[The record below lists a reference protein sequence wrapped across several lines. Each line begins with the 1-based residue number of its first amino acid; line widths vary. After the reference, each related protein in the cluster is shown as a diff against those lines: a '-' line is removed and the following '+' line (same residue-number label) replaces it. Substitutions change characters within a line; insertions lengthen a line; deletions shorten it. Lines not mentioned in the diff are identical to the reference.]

1 MNVICPQCSTTYR
14 VDPAK
19 VPSGG
24 VLAQC
29 ARCPATFEVEES
41 GTTLN
46 ERVTVD
52 VRPVVAE
59 DEQAFADEGATYTVT
74 ADVFVADPGATS
86 VVGGDEATS
95 EEEAVTDEGADL
107 ALPVESSISR
117 DEDVGEGYA
126 GSSEVAFH
134 TEESAPDD
142 LPYLDAPVA
151 EATNEQDGV
160 ATPEVAELSA
170 QSNDTTVTEATGAD
184 AADPDLEPAPPSS
197 TASGEA
203 PLPPAPFGARS
214 DPHRRA
220 ARLARALVSDIVVY
234 HPERRTRSLRQG
246 TLRQEFRE
254 EIRKSWEEYANQV
267 GSDFARQ
274 TTYFR
279 DALNEIL
286 AEGATV
292 F

>member
-1 MNVICPQCSTTYR
+1 MNVICPECNTTYR

-29 ARCPATFEVEES
+29 ARCPATFEVVGAEA
-41 GTTLN
+41 GNDQDLT
-46 ERVTVD
+46 VTVA
-52 VRPVVAE
+52 PVTSG
-59 DEQAFADEGATYTVT
+59 DEEQGTFGVT
-74 ADVFVADPGATS
+74 ADIFVGDRGFAGAVDTAGETAEAKAGGEGTAPDGAGGETAGPADN
-86 VVGGDEATS
+86 D
-95 EEEAVTDEGADL
+95 ADL
-107 ALPVESSISR
+107 TY
-117 DEDVGEGYA
+117 VGA
-126 GSSEVAFH
+126 SDVAFH

-142 LPYLDAPVA
+142 LPYL
-151 EATNEQDGV
+151 EATIAQIQRE
-160 ATPEVAELSA
+160 PEVANAPVSDEPDQAPGPQAAL
-170 QSNDTTVTEATGAD
+170 TGAG
-184 AADPDLEPAPPSS
+184 ADSAPAPENPIG
-197 TASGEA
+197 TGEA

-267 GSDFARQ
+267 GGDFARQ

-286 AEGATV
+286 ADGATV

>member
-1 MNVICPQCSTTYR
+1 MNVICPECNTTYR

-29 ARCPATFEVEES
+29 ARCPAAFEVVGAEA
-41 GTTLN
+41 GNDQDLT
-46 ERVTVD
+46 VTVA
-52 VRPVVAE
+52 PVTSGD
-59 DEQAFADEGATYTVT
+59 DEQGTFAVT
-74 ADVFVADPGATS
+74 ADIFVGDRGFAGAVDPGETAGATA
-86 VVGGDEATS
+86 VVEGTAPDGTGGETAGPADNDADITY
-95 EEEAVTDEGADL
+95 VGASD
-107 ALPVESSISR
+107 
-117 DEDVGEGYA
+117 
-126 GSSEVAFH
+126 VAFH

-142 LPYLDAPVA
+142 LPYLEATVAQTEREPEVASAPVSDEPDQVRGLEAAPPTVA
-151 EATNEQDGV
+151 EA
-160 ATPEVAELSA
+160 
-170 QSNDTTVTEATGAD
+170 D
-184 AADPDLEPAPPSS
+184 AAPAPENSIG
-197 TASGEA
+197 TGEA

-267 GSDFARQ
+267 GGDFARQ

-286 AEGATV
+286 ADGATV